1 MVIITTY
8 HNYSTYLPTSTMLA
22 VFLIFLNYDAWV
34 VQIFENGQGV
44 ALHGERFAVTGN
56 VFGRNT
62 RANNVIGGVDGSRVV
77 ANNLGLNDRI
87 QNGGG
92 E

>member
-1 MVIITTY
+1 M
-8 HNYSTYLPTSTMLA
+8 
-22 VFLIFLNYDAWV
+22 

-44 ALHGERFAVTGN
+44 AFHGERFAVTGN